1 MEYVYILLNPN
12 EILPSPESIRSL
24 EEFLKESELIGP
36 EAHPAQSRPAQSRL
50 AQSSSSVLQLSFV
63 QSYVSLGNSLRN
75 FIKMSPRAACPESI
89 RSLKKFLK
97 ESG

>member
-36 EAHPAQSRPAQSRL
+36 EAHPAQSRPAQSRP
-50 AQSSSSVLQLSFV
+50 AQSSSSVSSSYTFMSCLS
-63 QSYVSLGNSLRN
+63 QW
-75 FIKMSPRAACPESI
+75 
-89 RSLKKFLK
+89 LKVRV
-97 ESG
+97 